1 MCVRADKMRG
11 GPAAA
16 LRLDDNNEGAAKMPG
31 LNAEEI
37 VADYLQ
43 WEEWPDQ
50 VIEGEAEPVLD
61 LPPLPP
67 PRPEA
72 A

>member
-1 MCVRADKMRG
+1 
-11 GPAAA
+11 
-16 LRLDDNNEGAAKMPG
+16 MPG